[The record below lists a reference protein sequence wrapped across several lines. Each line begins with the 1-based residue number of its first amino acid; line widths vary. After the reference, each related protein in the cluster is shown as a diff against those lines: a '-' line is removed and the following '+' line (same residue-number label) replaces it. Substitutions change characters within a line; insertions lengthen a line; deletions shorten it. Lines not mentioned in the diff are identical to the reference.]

1 MIKIV
6 DEDFVKNCIRPRR
19 IDSHKGEN
27 GKVMVI
33 GGSWLYHGAPF
44 LSAMASLRCGVDLA
58 YIAAPEKI
66 ATAIRALSPNIIVLP
81 LSDLKLTR
89 GVAKRVLKILPE
101 IDSMVIGPGLA
112 SGGEAGIELVVKEAL
127 ALGRGIVLDATALY
141 SSILEKVSGGRVVLT
156 PHAGEF
162 KRVFGKDVPSKL
174 DERVKLVKEEAEKNR
189 VTILL
194 KGRFD
199 VISNGVEVMVNKTGT
214 PAMTVGGTGDV
225 LSGIVA
231 ALLAWGNDPFEAA
244 ASAAWI
250 NGKAGELATS
260 RFGLHILAT
269 DIIDFLPDVLR
280 RFDRIVGE

>member
-127 ALGRGIVLDATALY
+127 ALGKGIVLDATALY

-174 DERVKLVKEEAEKNR
+174 DERVKLVREEAEKNR

>member
-66 ATAIRALSPNIIVLP
+66 ATAIRALSPNIMVLP

-231 ALLAWGNDPFEAA
+231 ALLASGNDPFEAA

-280 RFDRIVGE
+280 RFDKVVGE

>member
-127 ALGRGIVLDATALY
+127 ALGKGIVLDATALY

-269 DIIDFLPDVLR
+269 DIIDFLPEVLR
-280 RFDRIVGE
+280 RFDKVVGE

>member
-156 PHAGEF
+156 PHAGEV

-260 RFGLHILAT
+260 RFGLHVLAT
-269 DIIDFLPDVLR
+269 DIIDFLPEVLR

>member
-127 ALGRGIVLDATALY
+127 ALGKGIVLDATALY

>member
-127 ALGRGIVLDATALY
+127 ALGKGIVLDATALY

-269 DIIDFLPDVLR
+269 DIIDFLPEVLR
-280 RFDRIVGE
+280 RFDRVVGE

>member
-127 ALGRGIVLDATALY
+127 ALGKGIVLDATALY
-141 SSILEKVSGGRVVLT
+141 SSILKKVSGGRVVLT

-199 VISNGVEVMVNKTGT
+199 VISNGVEVVVNKTGT

-231 ALLAWGNDPFEAA
+231 AFLAWGNDPFEAA

-269 DIIDFLPDVLR
+269 DIIDFLPEVLR

>member
-1 MIKIV
+1 M
-6 DEDFVKNCIRPRR
+6 
-19 IDSHKGEN
+19 
-27 GKVMVI
+27 
-33 GGSWLYHGAPF
+33 
-44 LSAMASLRCGVDLA
+44 
-58 YIAAPEKI
+58 
-66 ATAIRALSPNIIVLP
+66 
-81 LSDLKLTR
+81 
-89 GVAKRVLKILPE
+89 
-101 IDSMVIGPGLA
+101 
-112 SGGEAGIELVVKEAL
+112 
-127 ALGRGIVLDATALY
+127 
-141 SSILEKVSGGRVVLT
+141 
-156 PHAGEF
+156 
-162 KRVFGKDVPSKL
+162 
-174 DERVKLVKEEAEKNR
+174 
-189 VTILL
+189 

>member
-127 ALGRGIVLDATALY
+127 ALGKGIVLDATALY
-141 SSILEKVSGGRVVLT
+141 SSILEKVSGGKVVLT

-174 DERVKLVKEEAEKNR
+174 DERVKLVREEAEKNR

-269 DIIDFLPDVLR
+269 DIIDFLPEVLR
-280 RFDRIVGE
+280 RFDRVVDE

>member
-1 MIKIV
+1 MIEVV

-58 YIAAPEKI
+58 YIATPEKV

-89 GVAKRVLKILPE
+89 GMAKRVLKILPE
-101 IDSMVIGPGLA
+101 VDSMVIGPGLA
-112 SGGEAGIELVVKEAL
+112 SGGEAGIELIVKEAL
-127 ALGRGIVLDATALY
+127 ILGKGVVLDATALY
-141 SSILEKVSGGRVVLT
+141 PEILEKISGGRVVLT

-162 KRVFGKDVPSKL
+162 RRVFGRVVPSKL
-174 DERVKLVKEEAEKNR
+174 DERVKLVKEEAERNR

-199 VISNGVEVMVNKTGT
+199 VISNGVEVVVNKTGT

-225 LSGIVA
+225 LSGVVA
-231 ALLAWGNDPFEAA
+231 ALLAWGNDPFKAA

-250 NGKAGELATS
+250 NGKAGELAAS
-260 RFGLHILAT
+260 KFGLHILAT
-269 DIIDFLPDVLR
+269 DVIDALPEVLR
-280 RFDRIVGE
+280 RFDRVVE

>member
-6 DEDFVKNCIRPRR
+6 DEDFVENCIRPRR

-27 GKVMVI
+27 GKVMVV

-127 ALGRGIVLDATALY
+127 ALGKGIVLDATALY

>member
-127 ALGRGIVLDATALY
+127 ALGKGIVLDATALY

-199 VISNGVEVMVNKTGT
+199 VISNGIEVVVNKTGT

>member
-127 ALGRGIVLDATALY
+127 ALGKGIVLDATALY
-141 SSILEKVSGGRVVLT
+141 SSILKKVSGGRVVLT

>member
-6 DEDFVKNCIRPRR
+6 DENFVKNCIRPRR
-19 IDSHKGEN
+19 VDSHKGEN
-27 GKVMVI
+27 GRVMVV

-89 GVAKRVLKILPE
+89 GVAKRILKILPE
-101 IDSMVIGPGLA
+101 IDSLVIGPGLA
-112 SGGEAGIELVVKEAL
+112 SGGEAGIELVVKEAITL
-127 ALGRGIVLDATALY
+127 EKGVVLDATALY
-141 SSILEKVSGGRVVLT
+141 PEILKKISGGRVVLT

-162 KRVFGKDVPSKL
+162 KRVFGRDVPSEL
-174 DERVKLVKEEAEKNR
+174 DKRVKLVKEEAERNR

-199 VISNGVEVMVNKTGT
+199 VISDGVEVMVNETGT

-225 LSGIVA
+225 LTGVIA
-231 ALLAWGNDPFEAA
+231 ALLAWGNDPFKAA

-250 NGKAGELATS
+250 NGKAGELAS
-260 RFGLHILAT
+260 SKFGLHMLAT
-269 DIIDFLPDVLR
+269 DVIDALPEVLR
-280 RFDRIVGE
+280 RFDRIVK

>member
-127 ALGRGIVLDATALY
+127 ALGKGIVLDATALY

-174 DERVKLVKEEAEKNR
+174 DERVKLVREEAEKNR

-214 PAMTVGGTGDV
+214 PAMTVGGTGDI

>member
-127 ALGRGIVLDATALY
+127 ALGKGIVLDATALY

-280 RFDRIVGE
+280 RFDKVVGE

>member
-6 DEDFVKNCIRPRR
+6 DENFVKNCIRPRR

-66 ATAIRALSPNIIVLP
+66 ATAIRALSPNIMVLP

-127 ALGRGIVLDATALY
+127 ALGKGIVLDATALY

>member
-127 ALGRGIVLDATALY
+127 ALGKGIVLDATALY
-141 SSILEKVSGGRVVLT
+141 SSILEKVSGGKVVLT

>member
-269 DIIDFLPDVLR
+269 DIIDFLPEVLR
-280 RFDRIVGE
+280 RFDRVVGE

>member
-141 SSILEKVSGGRVVLT
+141 SSILKKVSGGRVVLT

-174 DERVKLVKEEAEKNR
+174 DERVKLVREEAEKNR

>member
-269 DIIDFLPDVLR
+269 DIIDFLPEVLR
-280 RFDRIVGE
+280 RFDRFVGE